1 MQKIILTKG
10 LPASGKS
17 TWAKQYIKDHPD
29 TKRVNKDDLRAML
42 DNSRWSSSNEK
53 FILKARNYIV
63 QLALDSGNSVIV
75 DDTNL
80 NPIHEEEMLRV
91 AKENEVG
98 FEVHDFSDVSVDE
111 CIKRDLARP
120 NSVGEKVIKDMYNK
134 FIAKT
139 ESTVPYPIDK
149 TLLSCYIFDIDGTLA
164 LKSNRSPFEWGRVG
178 EDTVNVPV
186 ASVYRMLESSLGNE
200 YKFFIFSG
208 RDSVFRKETEEWLQK
223 YGIKYEGLFMR
234 PENNME
240 KDSIIKARLFDENI
254 RGKYNVA
261 GVFDDRQQVVDMW
274 RSMGITCFQVAEGN
288 F

>member
-208 RDSVFRKETEEWLQK
+208 RDSVCRKETEEWLQK